1 LIVGVDAGG
10 STTKAVLLER
20 GKVLSSTIS
29 RSVEDPVTSISGV
42 LGKILSDT
50 GRELEEI
57 QRLAVSGGK
66 SSVVPATLFGL
77 NVEKVDEIQSIGIGG
92 LELARVDEG
101 LVISM
106 GTGTAVVWAQ
116 DGGRRVSHLGGTGV
130 GGGTILGLGSR
141 LLGLSDPLALDAM
154 AKRGNAK
161 SVDLTVGD
169 IAGNAIGT
177 LDPSMTA
184 SNFGKLSERGSPE
197 DIAAG
202 ILNMVG
208 EVIGE
213 VAYLS
218 SMGVSTKNIVLVGM
232 LTRLEYVSQRAS
244 ETLEAFGR
252 TAIIPNLAEFH
263 VAVGAA
269 KKVSW
274 GS

>member
-1 LIVGVDAGG
+1 MIVGVDAGG

>member
-141 LLGLSDPLALDAM
+141 LLGLSDPPALDAM